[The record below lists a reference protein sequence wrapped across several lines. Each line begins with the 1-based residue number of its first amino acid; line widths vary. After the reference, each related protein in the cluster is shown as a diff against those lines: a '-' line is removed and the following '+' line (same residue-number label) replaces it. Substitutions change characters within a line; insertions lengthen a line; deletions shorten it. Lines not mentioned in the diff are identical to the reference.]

1 MGPVMKSP
9 FEKNVLH
16 KLAAKKI
23 ISKLVSDLKNQND
36 WETDKEK
43 IRKEIIEVSVKEQVL
58 SPLTALVGIADEA
71 TVTGVS
77 QRVDVGCLES
87 GFGRDM
93 FSYGSTQMASFGG
106 GSRSRKMKSRMLRC
120 SAESAPMRAMSG
132 SIANSSSA

>member
-77 QRVDVGCLES
+77 QRVDVGCYEEMNIES
-87 GFGRDM
+87 SF
-93 FSYGSTQMASFGG
+93 FS
-106 GSRSRKMKSRMLRC
+106 GSRRKHRTQLGCIISK
-120 SAESAPMRAMSG
+120 
-132 SIANSSSA
+132 